1 MSAATNPLTNL
12 LIEQAARLDVP
23 IDATILAKLGR
34 YQALLTEWGDKIN
47 LTALR
52 DPTDV
57 AVRHFLDSLALV
69 RELPTPEELAQLGLP
84 CTLVDVGSG
93 AGFPGALCALCRP
106 ALRVTLVERI
116 GKKAAFL
123 QTLRRELGLHY
134 EVAADDAERI
144 IKRGEAGFGI
154 AVARAAL
161 VLPEWLEL
169 GSRLVAPGGWIFAM
183 TTPREPLPTNPALSL
198 VRDVTYD
205 VGAGTHRLLG
215 YRLNS

>member
-1 MSAATNPLTNL
+1 MPAVSKLLANL
-12 LIEQAARLDVP
+12 LTEQAAQLAISVDDTLLGKLD
-23 IDATILAKLGR
+23 R
-34 YQALLTEWGDKIN
+34 YHALLTEWGDKIN

-69 RELPTPEELAQLGLP
+69 RELPTPAELAADGLP
-84 CTLVDVGSG
+84 ATLVDVGSG
-93 AGFPGALCALCRP
+93 AGFPGALCSLCRP

-169 GSRLVAPGGWIFAM
+169 GSRLVAPRGWVFAM
-183 TTPREPLPTNPALSL
+183 TTPREPVPELPALKL

-205 VGAGTHRLLG
+205 VGAGPHRLLG
-215 YRLNS
+215 YRLI

>member
-1 MSAATNPLTNL
+1 MSAATNPLTDL

-34 YQALLTEWGDKIN
+34 YQALLAEWGDKIN

-134 EVAADDAERI
+134 EVAADDAEIVAACEAHGVRALLTGGSGAGGGVLLMGGSPGGDR
-144 IKRGEAGFGI
+144 RGGS
-154 AVARAAL
+154 
-161 VLPEWLEL
+161 
-169 GSRLVAPGGWIFAM
+169 GSRARGRRRRGRRSWA
-183 TTPREPLPTNPALSL
+183 
-198 VRDVTYD
+198 
-205 VGAGTHRLLG
+205 
-215 YRLNS
+215 